1 MGDVSGCQPS
11 RNNLAVYLQGVT
23 VTPSSTITSEYFVTA
38 SLPSSASLR
47 RVWQFT
53 TQGNISGTSTLT
65 LDYTEANKNCPEYNI
80 TFEDALNGTLIIH
93 NQTFSANKYVSY
105 ALSTTNPYVL
115 VLTITIP
122 KKIIECYGV
131 GSTQPYFL
139 NVNINDA
146 ATTTTCSFTTA
157 GTYTASFSN
166 TSSSVQTVDYICVG
180 GGGGG
185 QDGNGG
191 NPCLSGDAAGGGGGT
206 VETGTFSINANSTVL
221 CSITVGSG
229 GSHGKAGGAGG
240 GSTSLD
246 TSGAVM
252 DISIDVSGGCG
263 GASGVGGDSGV
274 AKGGTNKNCGSVCAG
289 GGGAGGG
296 INSGGNGKCSTSGGQ
311 ESSNGGNGGDGY
323 TWEING
329 ITYGG
334 GGGGAGEIISLGGKG
349 GGGSSSGG
357 NTAGGNGSTGG
368 GGGAGATNNDLVD
381 KDGGDGGDGV
391 VLFSWTSSNITATG
405 CPS

>member
-166 TSSSVQTVDYICVG
+166 TISSVQTVDYICVG

-185 QDGNGG
+185 QDGN
-191 NPCLSGDAAGGGGGT
+191 
-206 VETGTFSINANSTVL
+206 
-221 CSITVGSG
+221 
-229 GSHGKAGGAGG
+229 
-240 GSTSLD
+240 
-246 TSGAVM
+246 AVF
-252 DISIDVSGGCG
+252 
-263 GASGVGGDSGV
+263 
-274 AKGGTNKNCGSVCAG
+274 
-289 GGGAGGG
+289 
-296 INSGGNGKCSTSGGQ
+296 
-311 ESSNGGNGGDGY
+311 GY
-323 TWEING
+323 
-329 ITYGG
+329 
-334 GGGGAGEIISLGGKG
+334 S
-349 GGGSSSGG
+349 
-357 NTAGGNGSTGG
+357 
-368 GGGAGATNNDLVD
+368 D
-381 KDGGDGGDGV
+381 
-391 VLFSWTSSNITATG
+391 
-405 CPS
+405 C

>member
-105 ALSTTNPYVL
+105 ALSPTNPYVL

-191 NPCLSGDAAGGGGGT
+191 YAKTCFTGDAAGGGGGT
-206 VETGTFSINANSTVL
+206 VETGTFCINANSTVL

-229 GSHGKAGGAGG
+229 GSHGSSGGAG

-263 GASGVGGDSGV
+263 GANGVGGDSGAAV
-274 AKGGTNKNCGSVCAG
+274 GGTSSTCQGGYYCAG

-296 INSGGNGKCSTSGGQ
+296 ENDGVSGTCPNDG
-311 ESSNGGNGGDGY
+311 SNGGNGGDGY
-323 TWEING
+323 TWDINE

-334 GGGGAGEIISLGGKG
+334 GGGGAGLVLGLGGSG
-349 GGGSSSGG
+349 GGGYGSGG
-357 NTAGGNGSTGG
+357 TISGQNGSTGG
-368 GGGAGATNNDLVD
+368 GGGAGAGNSNNANNT
-381 KDGGDGGDGV
+381 DGGNGGDGV
-391 VLFSWTSSNITATG
+391 VLFSWTSSNITG